1 MASILTHFIGLHLL
15 SLATGNSRLFGNT
28 SLLTASIVGR
38 YDEARCTPRAFLE
51 QFSDD
56 AVPADQMRIW
66 PISPRVNSPINNDAD
81 IVSAIHI

>member
-1 MASILTHFIGLHLL
+1 MANILTHFIGPHLL
-15 SLATGNSRLFGNT
+15 SLATGNNTLFGNT

-38 YDEARCTPRAFLE
+38 YDDPRCRPRAFLE